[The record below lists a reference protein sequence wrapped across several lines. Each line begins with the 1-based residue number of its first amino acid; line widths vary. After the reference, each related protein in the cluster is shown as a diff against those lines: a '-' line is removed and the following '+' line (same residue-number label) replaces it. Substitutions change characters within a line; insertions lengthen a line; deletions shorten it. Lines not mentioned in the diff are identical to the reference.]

1 MRSLELDLTK
11 YNSDKIANGYLKFYD
26 PIFSPLA
33 NDNIKMLELGIFNGG
48 SLHLWK
54 DYFPNGKISG
64 IDLKIPDGFEN
75 DDRMT
80 AYKGSQVD
88 FTFLKDVAEKEAP
101 SGFDIIIDDASHI
114 GELSRQSF
122 WYLFD
127 NHLKPGGL
135 YVIEDWGTGYWED
148 WPDGKSVSAPEAP
161 VPSSS
166 GFLSKLFSRT
176 KNATL
181 TPPKVPLHNHSY
193 GMVGFIKQLVDEQGA
208 NDMTRKTLAGTPE
221 RGSKFISVT
230 ILPSVVFVKKGK
242 QQIQHS

>member
-1 MRSLELDLTK
+1 MRSTELDLTK
-11 YNSDKIANGYLKFYD
+11 YNSDKIANQYLQFYD
-26 PIFSPLA
+26 PLFTPLA
-33 NDNIKMLELGIFNGG
+33 NSNIALLELGIFNGG

-64 IDLKIPDGFEN
+64 IDLNIPEGFEN
-75 DDRMT
+75 DDRMN

-88 FTFLKDVAEKEAP
+88 FDFLKNIAEKEAP

-127 NHLKPGGL
+127 NHLKPGGI

-148 WPDGKSVSAPEAP
+148 WPDGKAVSAPDGEK
-161 VPSSS
+161 PSGT
-166 GFLSKLFSRT
+166 GFWAKLFSRA
-176 KNATL
+176 KNTNL
-181 TPPKVPLHNHSY
+181 TSSKVPMHNHSY

-221 RGSKFISVT
+221 RGSKFESVT
-230 ILPSVVFVKKGK
+230 ILPSVVFVKKR
-242 QQIQHS
+242 